1 MMKNKSVFL
10 GVLVPFFVLVLV
22 LSWWTMPASAE
33 EKAEKTLYER
43 LGGVYAI
50 ASVVDDFID
59 LLYVNDVLNANPAIK
74 EARERVPLPGLKYR
88 VTSMVCQATG
98 GPCTYTGRSM
108 KEAHQHLNITESEW
122 QAMLVDFQRVLNNYQ
137 VPQREQ
143 KELIAIVESTK
154 KDIVISAK

>member
-1 MMKNKSVFL
+1 MMKNKRVFL

-22 LSWWTMPASAE
+22 SLWWTMPPSAE

-50 ASVVDDFID
+50 ASVVNDFID

-143 KELIAIVESTK
+143 NELIAIVESTK

>member
-1 MMKNKSVFL
+1 MMKNKRVFL

-22 LSWWTMPASAE
+22 SLWWTMPAAAE

-50 ASVVDDFID
+50 ASVVNDFID

-143 KELIAIVESTK
+143 NELTAIVESTK

>member
-1 MMKNKSVFL
+1 MMKNKRVFL

-22 LSWWTMPASAE
+22 SLWWTMPASAE

-50 ASVVDDFID
+50 ASVVNDFID

-143 KELIAIVESTK
+143 NELTAIVESTK